1 MPPLKTD
8 YAKINIAC
16 KELGLDKH
24 QLISDRYGLE
34 SSKQLNAW
42 QLADLYKHFRG
53 LGWKVKRRPQAATG
67 SEGRTSSPEY
77 GDSKKRKIVALWIT
91 LHQAGVVK
99 NGGDSA
105 LQAYVKRVTG
115 KSNLAWCDGGECFR
129 IIESLKSWAKRAE
142 RAQAAPGRE

>member
-24 QLISDRYGLE
+24 QLISDRYKLE

-42 QLADLYKHFRG
+42 QLADLYTHFRK
-53 LGWKVKRRPQAATG
+53 LGWKVKRVKK
-67 SEGRTSSPEY
+67 STSSPEY
-77 GDSKKRKIVALWIT
+77 ADGAKRKVVALWIT

-99 NGGDSA
+99 NGNDRA
-105 LQAYVKRVTG
+105 LQAYVKRVT
-115 KSNLAWCDGGECFR
+115 KRENLQWCDGADCYR

-142 RAQAAPGRE
+142 RAEAAPGRE